1 MAESIGGILIS
12 VGMNTSEYEK
22 GVKKVKDS
30 EAKIYKIEK
39 DYRIKSAEQ
48 EQRIENALKNAQ
60 EADDKLFLAQQK
72 LKKNATK
79 ANEKAV
85 RDLTKEYEKLLKVHT
100 SETDKLKVLNAK
112 REKSLKIAKE
122 ELATQQKQLANTGK
136 FQKLKSSLMSV
147 KGVLTG
153 GVVMGAVA
161 GFDKLM
167 GKLDGLAKRAKD
179 VGMTAS
185 QLQELEHQAKL
196 AGMETGNLDSAVKTF
211 NKNISLAGMGTGK
224 AKDAIA
230 KMGIS
235 LKDANGA
242 TKTQSQL
249 LREVALKFAENAGS
263 AENAGLATKIFG
275 DNGAEMLRIFEQG
288 EGVINKVFNA
298 KGIDEAAAAAE
309 RYKDNLENIQNVAFK
324 MSARV
329 VEGWSQIADAVQG
342 IDREAEKQEKSWNER
357 VKNHQRDITQA
368 ESAYNKAI
376 KDGNTQL
383 AELNKETL
391 EVEKK
396 RQSIA
401 FEIENI
407 ESKIAN
413 AKDNLNKSDTT
424 FDFRKEQGNKL
435 REYYK
440 ELKELKA
447 RSAEEA
453 RKIEEVERKKAF
465 AEQMRQMQEINRE
478 IAESAMA
485 QKSTAMQIAVQ
496 KSKIAKEE
504 EKLKNLTLGTVEY
517 TKQYK
522 TLKQETL
529 KLQNLEKKNA
539 EEIKKSAEEIA
550 NKTKKALEDRKKS
563 LETELKSK
571 KEQLAR
577 MQTTREE
584 FELNLEIQKLEN
596 GNDAQKA
603 QAQAIK
609 NGLKRNELMQKYGYS
624 LEEANK
630 KMREMLK
637 LEADKNNKGKDGK
650 GKFEYSEEDVERAKR
665 LLKRGEGGT
674 VGKKSLEQAQK
685 IVNGEDIGDTEYSG
699 FIGAKKRAKE
709 VKQNNDV
716 GIASNAEIN
725 AVKPKNEQ
733 GKSESDLPKTMQD
746 LSKEIKNL
754 SKEINDLKN
763 VTRDGANNK
772 KD

>member
-30 EAKIYKIEK
+30 EAEIYKIEK

-48 EQRIENALKNAQ
+48 EQRIENALKNVQ

-72 LKKNATK
+72 LKRNATK

-85 RDLTKEYEKLLKVHT
+85 SDLRKEYEKLLKVHT

-112 REKSLKIAKE
+112 REESLKIAKE

-136 FQKLKSSLMSV
+136 FQKLKNSLMSV

-196 AGMETGNLDSAVKTF
+196 AGMEAGNLDSAVKTF
-211 NKNISLAGMGTGK
+211 NKNVSLAGMGTGK

-230 KMGIS
+230 QMGIS

-249 LREVALKFAENAGS
+249 LKEVALKFAENAGS

-298 KGIDEAAAAAE
+298 EGIDEAAAAAE

-329 VEGWSQIADAVQG
+329 VEGWSQIIDFGKGLTNFSLNG
-342 IDREAEKQEKSWNER
+342 IAEAEYDRAEKAWNEQI
-357 VKNHQRDITQA
+357 KNRQ
-368 ESAYNKAI
+368 KAQEEAQ
-376 KDGNTQL
+376 K
-383 AELNKETL
+383 
-391 EVEKK
+391 
-396 RQSIA
+396 
-401 FEIENI
+401 
-407 ESKIAN
+407 
-413 AKDNLNKSDTT
+413 
-424 FDFRKEQGNKL
+424 
-435 REYYK
+435 
-440 ELKELKA
+440 
-447 RSAEEA
+447 AEEA
-453 RKIEEVERKKAF
+453 RVKKVRDAIAKADEEMRTRERAELSARDKVLNLTLQEERLTKQLLDLDEDSDEYAKLYAERVKVIIALKKEEKKLNEEIAKEAKKAADERKK
-465 AEQMRQMQEINRE
+465 ELQDRQ
-478 IAESAMA
+478 
-485 QKSTAMQIAVQ
+485 
-496 KSKIAKEE
+496 
-504 EKLKNLTLGTVEY
+504 
-517 TKQYK
+517 
-522 TLKQETL
+522 
-529 KLQNLEKKNA
+529 
-539 EEIKKSAEEIA
+539 
-550 NKTKKALEDRKKS
+550 KS
-563 LETELKSK
+563 LEAELKG
-571 KEQLAR
+571 KEQQLER
-577 MQTTREE
+577 MAQSREE
-584 FELNLEIQKLEN
+584 FELRLKIEKLEN
-596 GNDAQKA
+596 GSEAQKA

-650 GKFEYSEEDVERAKR
+650 GKFEYSKEDVERAKR

-725 AVKPKNEQ
+725 AVKPKTEQ
-733 GKSESDLPKTMQD
+733 GKGESDLPKTMQD

-754 SKEINDLKN
+754 SKEIKDLKN
-763 VTRDGANNK
+763 VTRDSANNK

>member
-1 MAESIGGILIS
+1 
-12 VGMNTSEYEK
+12 
-22 GVKKVKDS
+22 
-30 EAKIYKIEK
+30 
-39 DYRIKSAEQ
+39 
-48 EQRIENALKNAQ
+48 
-60 EADDKLFLAQQK
+60 
-72 LKKNATK
+72 
-79 ANEKAV
+79 
-85 RDLTKEYEKLLKVHT
+85 
-100 SETDKLKVLNAK
+100 
-112 REKSLKIAKE
+112 
-122 ELATQQKQLANTGK
+122 
-136 FQKLKSSLMSV
+136 MSV

-196 AGMETGNLDSAVKTF
+196 AGMETGNLDGAIKSF
-211 NKNISLAGMGTGK
+211 NKNVSLAADDSGK
-224 AKDAIA
+224 AKKAIA
-230 KMGIS
+230 QMGIS
-235 LKDANGA
+235 LKDVNGA

-249 LREVALKFAENAGS
+249 LKEVALKFAENAGS

-288 EGVINKVFNA
+288 EGVINKVFDA
-298 KGIDEAAAAAE
+298 KAIDHAAEAAE
-309 RYKDNLENIQNVAFK
+309 RYKDNIERVSNWSFGLLANVVDFGAAVVDEVEGLWENGKFGGAAEAEAKRVQEANNKAVKSQQDAIEKAEKARIQKVRDAIAK
-324 MSARV
+324 ADEEMRASEKAELSARDKV
-329 VEGWSQIADAVQG
+329 LNLTL
-342 IDREAEKQEKSWNER
+342 QEERLSRQLLDLDEDSDEYAKLYAER
-357 VKNHQRDITQA
+357 VKVVI
-368 ESAYNKAI
+368 SLK
-376 KDGNTQL
+376 
-383 AELNKETL
+383 KE
-391 EVEKK
+391 EKK
-396 RQSIA
+396 L
-401 FEIENI
+401 
-407 ESKIAN
+407 
-413 AKDNLNKSDTT
+413 D
-424 FDFRKEQGNKL
+424 
-435 REYYK
+435 
-440 ELKELKA
+440 
-447 RSAEEA
+447 
-453 RKIEEVERKKAF
+453 
-465 AEQMRQMQEINRE
+465 
-478 IAESAMA
+478 
-485 QKSTAMQIAVQ
+485 
-496 KSKIAKEE
+496 
-504 EKLKNLTLGTVEY
+504 
-517 TKQYK
+517 
-522 TLKQETL
+522 
-529 KLQNLEKKNA
+529 
-539 EEIKKSAEEIA
+539 EEIA
-550 NKTKKALEDRKKS
+550 NKTKKAADERKKALEDQKKK

-571 KEQLAR
+571 KERFEQ

-596 GNDAQKA
+596 GSERQKA
-603 QAQAIK
+603 QAEAIK

-650 GKFEYSEEDVERAKR
+650 GKFEYSKEDVERAKR

-725 AVKPKNEQ
+725 AVKPKTEQ

-754 SKEINDLKN
+754 SKEIKDLKN
-763 VTRDGANNK
+763 VTRDSANNK